1 MDLTVFEY
9 TPQKSHETATDW
21 NLQKSLQGKMCFLF
35 SRSSKYQGVLL
46 ISFNAFLMQF
56 LRLFSKSCDIL
67 LICNYVPLLFDGQGK
82 KTLFEQ
88 LSQEFF

>member
-1 MDLTVFEY
+1 MKL
-9 TPQKSHETATDW
+9 QLIGIII

-35 SRSSKYQGVLL
+35 SRSSMYQGVLL

-56 LRLFSKSCDIL
+56 LRLFSKSCDFL